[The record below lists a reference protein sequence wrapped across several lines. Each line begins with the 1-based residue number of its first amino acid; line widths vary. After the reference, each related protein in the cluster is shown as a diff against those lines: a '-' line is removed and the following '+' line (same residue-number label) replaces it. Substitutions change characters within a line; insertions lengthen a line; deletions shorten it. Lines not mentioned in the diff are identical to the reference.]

1 MCRGP
6 GATHD
11 TRNRV
16 GLVALRLALGLG
28 PLIAGAD
35 KFYVL
40 ARLTEAREAQPASV
54 AVA

>member
-1 MCRGP
+1 MTP
-6 GATHD
+6 AIESAWW
-11 TRNRV
+11 V
-16 GLVALRLALGLG
+16 LRLALGLG

>member
-1 MCRGP
+1 MTP
-6 GATHD
+6 AIESAWW
-11 TRNRV
+11 V
-16 GLVALRLALGLG
+16 LRLALGLG

-40 ARLTEAREAQPASV
+40 ARLTEACEAQPASV